1 MDELEGFISY
11 ISAVKAE
18 AGNTVISYENDLK
31 QFLQYLDGQGG
42 MDIRDVGTNDARE
55 YVRHLMENYKER
67 SMLRKISALRMFY
80 DYLMRKGVINFN
92 PFMDISLKRN
102 EKRLP
107 SVLSEEEV
115 ARLLELVVNDFMDLR
130 DHILFLFIYSTGA
143 RISEAL
149 SVDISM
155 IEWSKRRIRIVGKG
169 SKTRFLFLNKDVA
182 DELRDYI
189 EKRDIYLGQQARGND
204 ALFIGKNRERLS
216 FSTAHLIFEK
226 AGEKLNLNKDFT
238 PHTLRHS
245 FATHMMDHGADIRLI
260 QELLGHESIST
271 TQIYT
276 HVTSQKLR
284 KVYDKTHPHA

>member
-115 ARLLELVVNDFMDLR
+115 ARLLELEVNDFMDLR

>member
-1 MDELEGFISY
+1 MVVERPVRADSNQIEEGFIMWD
-11 ISAVKAE
+11 
-18 AGNTVISYENDLK
+18 T
-31 QFLQYLDGQGG
+31 G

-115 ARLLELVVNDFMDLR
+115 ARLLELEVNDFMDLR